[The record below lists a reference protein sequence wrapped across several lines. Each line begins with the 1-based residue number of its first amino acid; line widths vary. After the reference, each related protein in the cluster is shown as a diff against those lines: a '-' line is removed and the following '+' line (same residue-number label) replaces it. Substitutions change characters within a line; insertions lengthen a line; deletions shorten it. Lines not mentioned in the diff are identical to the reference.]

1 MLFSTTTFI
10 LIFLPIV
17 IFIYYGLLRKTKM
30 AKNVFLLLA
39 SIIFYAW
46 GEPYFVIIMLLS
58 IIVNWLLGLLINKY
72 RNEKIKSK
80 IIIITMLIFNLGILG
95 IFKYL
100 GFIMENINNLFNIH
114 MPVPNI
120 MLPIGIS
127 FFTFQAISYVID
139 VYKNN
144 AKVQKNLLN
153 MGLYIS
159 FFPQLIAGPIVR
171 YKTIAEQI
179 ENRKESF
186 EKFSE
191 GVKRFIKGLA
201 KKVLLSNSLAIVA
214 DLTFKMVPSEI
225 SVVLAWLGIISYT
238 LQIYFDFS
246 GYSDMAI
253 GLAKMFGFELEENF
267 NYPYISK
274 SITEF
279 WRRWHISLGTWFR
292 DYVYIPL
299 GGNRVGKKRLILNI
313 FIVWFLTGLWHGAN
327 WTFIVWGIFYF
338 ILLIIEK
345 FTKFDKNK
353 SENIIVNI
361 MKHLYTISF
370 VMIGWVIFRSDNLAQ
385 ALNYIKCMFGILGN
399 SLCDNQAILYLKEYG
414 FYIILGIIFTIP
426 LKEKL
431 ILKSTNFMIKLI
443 KILIFISIFIISMSY
458 IIKGTYNPFIY
469 FNF

>member
-10 LIFLPIV
+10 IIFLPIV
-17 IFIYYGLLRKTKM
+17 ITIYYGLLRKTKTL
-30 AKNVFLLLA
+30 KNVFLLLA
-39 SIIFYAW
+39 SITFYAW
-46 GEPYFVIIMLLS
+46 GEPYFVLVMLLS
-58 IIVNWLLGLLINKY
+58 IFVNWILGLWIDKY
-72 RNEKIKSK
+72 REEKIKARMILS
-80 IIIITMLIFNLGILG
+80 IMLIFNLGILG
-95 IFKYL
+95 IFKYVN
-100 GFIMENINNLFNIH
+100 FFVTNLNGILNTNFSI
-114 MPVPNI
+114 PNI
-120 MLPIGIS
+120 VLPIGIS

-139 VYKNN
+139 IYKKD
-144 AKVQKNLLN
+144 AKVQKNPLN

-179 ENRKESF
+179 ETRKESF
-186 EKFSE
+186 EKFSQ
-191 GVKRFIKGLA
+191 GVVRFMKGLA
-201 KKVLLSNSLAIVA
+201 KKVLLSNSLAMVA
-214 DLTFKMVPSEI
+214 DKAFGMPATEI
-225 SVVLAWLGIISYT
+225 SVGFAWLGILGYT

-299 GGNRVGKKRLILNI
+299 GGSRVGKKRLILNL
-313 FIVWFLTGLWHGAN
+313 FVVWTLTGFWHGAN

-338 ILLIIEK
+338 ILLTIEK
-345 FTKFDKNK
+345 LTNLSRNQ
-353 SENIIVNI
+353 SENKIINI
-361 MKHLYTISF
+361 LKHSYTLFF
-370 VMIGWVIFRSDNLAQ
+370 VMIGWVMFRSDSLGQ
-385 ALNYIKCMFGILGN
+385 VVQYIKAMFGIGGN
-399 SLCDNQAILYLKEYG
+399 ILWDNQTILYVKEYSLY
-414 FYIILGIIFTIP
+414 FILGILCSIP
-426 LKEKL
+426 LFQKKEKVKVIRYLYGIILL
-431 ILKSTNFMIKLI
+431 I
-443 KILIFISIFIISMSY
+443 IFYISMCY

>member
-10 LIFLPIV
+10 IIFLPIV
-17 IFIYYGLLRKTKM
+17 ITIYYGLLRKTKTL
-30 AKNVFLLLA
+30 KNVFLLLA
-39 SIIFYAW
+39 SITFYAW
-46 GEPYFVIIMLLS
+46 GEPYFVLVMLLS
-58 IIVNWLLGLLINKY
+58 IFVNWILGLWIDKY
-72 RNEKIKSK
+72 REEKIKARMILS
-80 IIIITMLIFNLGILG
+80 IMLIFNLGILG
-95 IFKYL
+95 IFKYVN
-100 GFIMENINNLFNIH
+100 FFVTNLNDILNTNFSI
-114 MPVPNI
+114 PNI
-120 MLPIGIS
+120 VLPIGIS

-139 VYKNN
+139 IYKKD
-144 AKVQKNLLN
+144 AKVQKNPLN

-179 ENRKESF
+179 ETRKESF
-186 EKFSE
+186 EKFSQ
-191 GVKRFIKGLA
+191 GVVRFMKGLA
-201 KKVLLSNSLAIVA
+201 KKVLLSNSLAMVA
-214 DLTFKMVPSEI
+214 DKAFGMPATEI
-225 SVVLAWLGIISYT
+225 SVGFAWLGILGYT

-299 GGNRVGKKRLILNI
+299 GGSRVGKKRLILNL
-313 FIVWFLTGLWHGAN
+313 FVVWTLTGFWHGAN

-338 ILLIIEK
+338 ILLTIEK
-345 FTKFDKNK
+345 LTNLSRNQ
-353 SENIIVNI
+353 SENKIINI
-361 MKHLYTISF
+361 LKHSYTLFF
-370 VMIGWVIFRSDNLAQ
+370 VMIGWVMFRSDSLGQ
-385 ALNYIKCMFGILGN
+385 VVQYIKAMFGIGGN
-399 SLCDNQAILYLKEYG
+399 ILWDNQTILYVKEYSLY
-414 FYIILGIIFTIP
+414 FILGILCSIP
-426 LKEKL
+426 LFQKKEKVKVIRYLYGIILL
-431 ILKSTNFMIKLI
+431 I
-443 KILIFISIFIISMSY
+443 IFYISMCY

>member
-10 LIFLPIV
+10 ILFLPIV
-17 IFIYYGLLRKTKM
+17 ILIYYVLLRKTKTL
-30 AKNVFLLLA
+30 KNVFLLVA
-39 SIIFYAW
+39 SILFYAW
-46 GEPYFVIIMLLS
+46 GEPYFVFVMLVS
-58 IIVNWLLGLLINKY
+58 ILANWIFGLWIEKF
-72 RNEKIKSK
+72 REEKIKAK
-80 IIIITMLIFNLGILG
+80 IILISMLIFNITILG

-100 GFIMENINNLFNIH
+100 GFFIANINRVINANIII
-114 MPVPNI
+114 PNI
-120 MLPIGIS
+120 VLPIGIS

-139 VYKNN
+139 IYKKD
-144 AKVQKNLLN
+144 AKAQKNPLN

-179 ENRKESF
+179 ETRTESF
-186 EKFSE
+186 EKFSQ
-191 GVKRFIKGLA
+191 GVVRFIKGLA
-201 KKVLLSNSLAIVA
+201 KKVLLSNSLAMVA
-214 DLTFKMVPSEI
+214 DKAFGVMPEEI
-225 SVVLAWLGIISYT
+225 SIALAWLGVISYT

-299 GGNRVGKKRLILNI
+299 GGSRVGKKRLIFNL
-313 FIVWFLTGLWHGAN
+313 FVVWTLTGFWHGAN
-327 WTFIVWGIFYF
+327 WTFIAWGIFYF
-338 ILLIIEK
+338 LLLTIEK
-345 FTKFDKNK
+345 LTGVDKNK
-353 SENIIVNI
+353 TKNKVTNIL
-361 MKHLYTISF
+361 KHIYTIFF
-370 VMIGWVIFRSDNLAQ
+370 VMVGWVLFRSDTLGQ
-385 ALNYIKCMFGILGN
+385 AMQYIKAMFGILGN
-399 SLCDNQAILYLKEYG
+399 HLWDAQTILYAKEYSI
-414 FYIILGIIFTIP
+414 YLILGILFSIP
-426 LKEKL
+426 LKNKWLIPRKNILFKL
-431 ILKSTNFMIKLI
+431 LYSIAILSVFYSCLC
-443 KILIFISIFIISMSY
+443 Y